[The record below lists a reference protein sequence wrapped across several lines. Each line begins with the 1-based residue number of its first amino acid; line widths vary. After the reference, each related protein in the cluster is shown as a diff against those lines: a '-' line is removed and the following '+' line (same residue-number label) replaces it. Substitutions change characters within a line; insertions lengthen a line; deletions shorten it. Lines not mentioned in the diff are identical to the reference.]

1 MDTILKHPLFQAGVI
16 SVCCYFLAFITRRAF
31 EAGFSCLKVTA
42 DPKKPYAT
50 KMSEWWN
57 TVILYAIPV
66 LYGNVVCLLLRKTT
80 FFPEGYQSWQAAMV
94 LGTALGFMS
103 GFFYKVLKRL
113 IMREAGVEKEDDLPV
128 ANVPDPPG
136 TKP

>member
-1 MDTILKHPLFQAGVI
+1 MDNVLKHPLFQAGVI
-16 SVCCYFLAFITRRAF
+16 SVCCYFLAFITRRIVETASPKIKC
-31 EAGFSCLKVTA
+31 AGE
-42 DPKKPYAT
+42 PYPNKA
-50 KMSEWWN
+50 SEWWN
-57 TVILYAIPV
+57 TVILYVIPV
-66 LYGNVVCLLLRKTT
+66 LYGNIVCLLLRKTT

-113 IMREAGVEKEDDLPV
+113 VMREAGVEKEDNLPT

-136 TKP
+136 GKP